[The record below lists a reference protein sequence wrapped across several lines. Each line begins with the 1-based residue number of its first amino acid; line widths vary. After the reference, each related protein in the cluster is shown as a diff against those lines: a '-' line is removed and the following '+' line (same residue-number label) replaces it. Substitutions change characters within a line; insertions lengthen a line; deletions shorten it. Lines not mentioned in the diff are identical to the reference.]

1 MRLASYY
8 ASACM
13 LWLSRACKCDVGVSC
28 TSASSYM
35 TMDGRAKKRAASE
48 RDFSIIHFSWNRSRF
63 KPFFRLT
70 LNLFPGS
77 TTLADKACST
87 TVLGSHYPTY
97 APPHLLLLLLLL
109 LSSQPCWCAQVY
121 IATYNYNNDWSSF
134 LKESVSVSSIR
145 FMGSLFQS
153 FIVL

>member
-13 LWLSRACKCDVGVSC
+13 LWLSRACKCDVDVSC

-70 LNLFPGS
+70 LNIFPRS
-77 TTLADKACST
+77 STLADKLA
-87 TVLGSHYPTY
+87 VLYWEVIIPPT
-97 APPHLLLLLLLL
+97 PHPTSAVQLG
-109 LSSQPCWCAQVY
+109 CAIASPTIESY
-121 IATYNYNNDWSSF
+121 EIATIASYMAQGWLSVVEQSAKPVAAQQSSCLF
-134 LKESVSVSSIR
+134 SESHV
-145 FMGSLFQS
+145 
-153 FIVL
+153 